1 MKSVKS
7 IPRGL
12 VNPALRVPLP
22 RGRGESSILMVN
34 EACVVLVRSFV
45 RSGVDGRMKWP
56 RELILPL
63 VERLKVVSFLS
74 ISRILQKF
82 FLNQ

>member
-45 RSGVDGRMKWP
+45 RSFGCRWP
-56 RELILPL
+56 CEMA
-63 VERLKVVSFLS
+63 ERIDFATC
-74 ISRILQKF
+74 
-82 FLNQ
+82 